1 MKKNGQTFK
10 YLLTGIGFA
19 LAAAASAKQ
28 YRAQQ
33 RMIKLNQ
40 ILEIIPKKSKNELTK
55 MLQQSVK
62 FDYDKKIVIAIESAL
77 NALKTRD
84 LAVNDALVV
93 MSEGDK

>member
-1 MKKNGQTFK
+1 M
-10 YLLTGIGFA
+10 
-19 LAAAASAKQ
+19 SED
-28 YRAQQ
+28 
-33 RMIKLNQ
+33 KLNQ
-40 ILEIIPKKSKNELTK
+40 ILEIIPKKSKNELIK

-62 FDYDKKIVIAIESAL
+62 FDYDKRIVVAIESAL

>member
-1 MKKNGQTFK
+1 M
-10 YLLTGIGFA
+10 
-19 LAAAASAKQ
+19 SEE
-28 YRAQQ
+28 
-33 RMIKLNQ
+33 KLNQ
-40 ILEIIPKKSKNELTK
+40 ILEIIPKKSKNELNK

-62 FDYDKKIVIAIESAL
+62 FDYDKRIVLAIESAL

>member
-1 MKKNGQTFK
+1 M
-10 YLLTGIGFA
+10 
-19 LAAAASAKQ
+19 SEE
-28 YRAQQ
+28 
-33 RMIKLNQ
+33 KLNQ

-62 FDYDKKIVIAIESAL
+62 FDYDKRIVLAIEDAL
-77 NALKTRD
+77 KALKTRD

>member
-1 MKKNGQTFK
+1 M
-10 YLLTGIGFA
+10 
-19 LAAAASAKQ
+19 SEE
-28 YRAQQ
+28 
-33 RMIKLNQ
+33 KLNQ

-62 FDYDKKIVIAIESAL
+62 FDYDKKIVLAIESAL

>member
-1 MKKNGQTFK
+1 M
-10 YLLTGIGFA
+10 
-19 LAAAASAKQ
+19 SEE
-28 YRAQQ
+28 
-33 RMIKLNQ
+33 KLNQ
-40 ILEIIPKKSKNELTK
+40 ILEIIPKKSKNELIK

-62 FDYDKKIVIAIESAL
+62 FDYDKRIVLAIESVL

>member
-1 MKKNGQTFK
+1 M
-10 YLLTGIGFA
+10 
-19 LAAAASAKQ
+19 SEE
-28 YRAQQ
+28 
-33 RMIKLNQ
+33 KLNQ
-40 ILEIIPKKSKNELTK
+40 ILEIIPKKSKNELIK

-62 FDYDKKIVIAIESAL
+62 FDYDKRIVITIESAL

>member
-1 MKKNGQTFK
+1 M
-10 YLLTGIGFA
+10 
-19 LAAAASAKQ
+19 SEE
-28 YRAQQ
+28 
-33 RMIKLNQ
+33 KLNQ
-40 ILEIIPKKSKNELTK
+40 ILEIIPKKSKNELIK

-62 FDYDKKIVIAIESAL
+62 FDYDKKIVLAIESAL